1 MATESSTEENTPSF
15 SIASGGEV
23 LNPEIV
29 PQGGEV
35 SGQGTLVDF
44 NQLPSQPH
52 PALYDI
58 MWTDPGVS
66 SGVISDMS
74 AILALS
80 ETYSVFL
87 EESNKEDHDNDG
99 INDLNDLDD
108 DNDGIYDLLE
118 RFDGCYGTD
127 PLDHDND
134 GVPDVDDWDD
144 DNDGILEGPLDIEAL
159 EAQGLDPINVST
171 DRYLDSAIVH
181 PWTGNP
187 VGPLYLA
194 DQNPMDHDNDGVTD
208 EDSDGSGADRYD
220 EDDDNDGRI
229 DQFKWPCD
237 LDSDGIQDYFDTDD
251 DNDGI
256 LDVQD
261 RNPYNAS
268 INTIMGDTGELTD
281 TAREW
286 QLNEYIAYSGG
297 VDFLAWEQNRV
308 NGPLATASGFYPL
321 FEDATITAQGTPSF
335 TQIFDGDLDQDGIPN
350 FLDPDDDNDGLPDS
364 SDTDDDNDG
373 ILDMSDPDDD
383 NDFIADVCVVVDF
396 NNDGL
401 NDYNWSN
408 DSGSYQTPGGDTDG
422 VAGLDCEIDYDG
434 DLDDDRMR
442 PIDQNYNAIPDWLDT
457 DMGGTPDPDNLAN
470 IAVSGDQANFEYDLD
485 DDQIQNENDSF
496 PLDASADVASWNCP
510 TQANPIPANPDP
522 RCTTRRASFS
532 QFNDWDGDGIS
543 NWDDIDDDNDG
554 IIDVLDID
562 WDCDFDNDNDL
573 HLINGALYRDDGPND
588 IDSDIDGDGL
598 ENSIDW
604 DDDND
609 GLSDLYDPDDGNCGV
624 VDFDQTDAF
633 YRPYYPVDDGGNLDG
648 SSDGQG
654 YSDNASDYW
663 KMVFQHNPF
672 DSMMINYNGY
682 DATTQPVT
690 PGEVPEF
697 YWFLFARW
705 NSRNGGN
712 EWDIDTDGD
721 SLINGLDTDQD
732 GDGLPNW
739 WDQDEGNDGIMD
751 VNDPKMGG
759 TFNLTTCGYTA
770 GNFATGFS
778 CGYTYA
784 FAYQMPLNGVN
795 AQLGLPFS
803 TRPDIGLD
811 QGQTAGG
818 PSNNWSC
825 TPGAQGGCYHYDY
838 GNDGTIDAGITYSQI
853 ANSRDAFTVWMGL
866 TLGVQGWSWNSDTG
880 AVQDFPDEMGADVT
894 ANEVDEDIDGDSFN
908 NTIDIDDDADGVYD
922 WFDID
927 DDNDGIWDYFDM
939 DTNDDLDEDANIT
952 LPQGSSFFT
961 GTNCNDNDDDGND
974 ADADDDGFFQAV
986 WDRGEMTQGYQNPR
1000 YYDVDNDNDGVPDA
1014 EDYDDD
1020 NNGIDD
1026 WAQELLPGC
1035 FTGEEQL
1042 PWDHDNDN
1050 ISNWADDDWDADGL
1064 TNDVELAISL
1074 TQAFDHDN
1082 DGLRDDIDED
1092 DDEDGMKDKDEI
1104 LVWPIRY
1111 DRNSTNPWDHDDYGD
1126 GEALANPS
1134 DPSVGPDAIDNDDDN
1149 DSRIDPDFD
1158 HLEDGEINDPCYNGA
1173 ESSDWDFD
1181 NDCLLDADDKA
1192 PTFITLNVPDKLW
1205 IDAKTPQRFSG
1216 HVDWINPITSA
1227 YEPAPNIPVQINIE
1241 WANNGTKAIESI
1253 YVPTNNFGNFTYNQY
1268 IYPEMLTV
1276 GDEGTY
1282 KVYAEVTELF
1292 AFNGNRSQDY
1302 FLGVDANL
1310 TANIAPIGSFKS
1322 SEQPFKIDFWAH
1334 YTADTDRGDYTKLI
1348 SNVPITFT
1356 VRGGPFGNITSPTT
1370 FAGLDGNGYR
1380 TDNRGFASVTFVQDL
1395 GIAGTWRQIRLNASL
1410 DNGPGQIP
1418 GGYEEIIWDNLTK
1431 RHVVV
1436 TDPVTGDPV
1445 TGDFTSLYTNT
1456 TLPAGDYLVTG
1467 FVQPEITDW
1476 SYCYNFTEYNE
1487 VTMEWETPS
1496 SPFYRGGFGR
1506 NITNEA
1512 DCIST
1517 VDPNNNTVNLQWL
1530 KDREWPYSF
1539 MHGDQTEP
1547 ESVRVMHRMNIDGT
1561 MYVTGTNPVYYFD
1574 KTINNGDGSFGN
1586 WATLFHADALTNAGL
1601 NYNEVSAIKPY
1612 PTNWDGNPASL
1623 TGEAALLRP
1632 FIDTDGDN
1640 WSISLVNGG
1649 NTNLPPCGAVDPT
1662 DPNSAVRCEI
1672 VPELNT
1678 GEGFRVVGTVTNRT
1692 LAPWVDDPITLQI
1705 DIDGNG
1711 LFIGQQETQFTSKP
1725 TQACSSCDAVYDYN
1739 FTFLSQYPAK
1749 TYGTRVDFTN
1759 SAYYFTGN
1767 TSTLSPTGAYIN
1779 ISVIG
1784 TTDFQM
1790 TSTPRLYRNTSTVI
1804 QAKLVDNS
1812 LQPVRNAP
1820 VNYTWSF
1827 DGRTGVNYTDDN
1839 GFFEVPFTINST
1851 DSLGNFSLEFEYPG
1865 SNLLKGSSVNQYIW
1879 VISRT
1884 NISVTDILP
1893 RQVQEEFGNFRVSGD
1908 SWNFVAQIT
1917 DDGANDPSI
1926 TPVNLNGAQAPTGG
1940 LVDVIFEGTD
1950 FQGNTYRQLVA
1961 TIAPE
1966 GAGQLTLPEP
1976 IPGAGDSHLCYFD
1989 GNNDEFSDWD
1999 TNQDGVVSREESVGC
2014 LRADILPLTPFKLAQ
2029 DPAGFL
2035 PNGFGPVNVI
2045 LRYQE
2050 SLPNEG
2056 CLPFS
2061 DDLDI
2066 RTLGGAWDS
2075 CTFIPNNEKFRVFM
2089 PNIENGFN
2097 LIGTTFIDA
2106 QDEVIVYTGEFDPQT
2121 NQYEDKPMI
2130 LTGRLYDELGNN
2142 LTSRIVSA
2150 QYTMKND
2157 PNNQITKC
2165 NDVRTDEF
2173 GIFVIECDIEGVQAG
2188 QADVNIIYSALDSQ
2202 NRDQYR
2208 YKSKTLPLT
2217 YQIFSNSTLAITD
2230 VGPFKSTTDKW
2241 LAPNGTEYY
2250 RLFLKES
2257 FHIDAV
2263 LKQSN
2268 GDPVGDKCLNIYLDP
2283 EENVRPIARIRTSQA
2298 LDDRGTIS
2306 WFSGDPLQNPTLKG
2320 VETTGGKTE
2329 GFRVLRVAYE
2339 PTEDL
2344 SNYGGCARDADK
2356 SLNGSFMDVDIL
2368 VRSRVDI
2375 QVQQTWSYR
2384 GDNGLSEG
2392 DPVIGEIALLRDR
2405 LDLAVENE
2413 EVFFLRQYFSND
2425 GEWVTEGENRSTTN
2439 EQGIASFE
2447 WAFDGRTCEGQPCQG
2462 LWRIIAY
2469 YPGSTFFA
2477 PSQNNISHEIQWREP
2492 IAVSAD
2498 TGFFTPAN
2506 TMALVI
2512 LLMALVIGGAAY
2524 YQRSQARRQVQALR
2538 GILTDTMLQ
2547 LEASNEFIA
2556 AIFDCYKN
2564 LVRHFRKH
2572 GFMKKVYE
2580 TTREFEAAVRKAFDM
2595 VPSEQLDAFL
2605 TIFEEARYSDHT
2617 IDASHRDRA
2626 VATLG
2631 MIQQSLT
2638 IALGEGMLVKRYE
2651 DVNLYNNQTKA
2662 GEFVA
2667 ADGSVRQAGLA
2678 DGEDSNFKI

>member
-1 MATESSTEENTPSF
+1 MVFIMISSTTISLLAVQPASQEDTPSF
-15 SIASGGEV
+15 SIAADGEI
-23 LNPEIV
+23 LKPEIV

-44 NQLPSQPH
+44 NQLPPQPH

-58 MWTDPGVS
+58 MWTDPGVA
-66 SGVISDMS
+66 SGVISDTS
-74 AILALS
+74 ALLALS
-80 ETYSVFL
+80 ETYSVML

-134 GVPDVDDWDD
+134 GIPDVDDWDD
-144 DNDGILEGPLDIEAL
+144 DNDGILEGPLDIAAL
-159 EAQGLDPINVST
+159 EAQGLDPLNVSS
-171 DRYLDSAIVH
+171 DRYLDPNIIH
-181 PWTGNP
+181 PWTGDP
-187 VGPLYLA
+187 VGNLYLA

-237 LDSDGIQDYFDTDD
+237 LDSDGIQDYFDDDD
-251 DNDGI
+251 DNDGVPDI
-256 LDVQD
+256 QD

-268 INTIMGDTGELTD
+268 VFTIMGDTGELTD
-281 TAREW
+281 AAVEW
-286 QLNEYIAYSGG
+286 QLNDYIAYSGG

-321 FEDATITAQGTPSF
+321 FEEATITAQGTPSF
-335 TQIFDGDLDQDGIPN
+335 TKIFDGDLDGDGIPN
-350 FLDPDDDNDGLPDS
+350 FLDPDNDNDGIPDS

-383 NDFIADVCVVVDF
+383 NDFIPDVCVVVDY

-401 NDYNWSN
+401 NDYNRNN
-408 DSGSYQTPGGDTDG
+408 DTGSYQTPGGDTDG

-434 DLDDDRMR
+434 DLDDDRLR
-442 PIDQNYNAIPDWLDT
+442 PFDQNYNAVYDWLDT

-496 PLDASADVASWNCP
+496 PLDSSADVAAWNCP
-510 TQANPIPANPDP
+510 TAANPIPVNPDP
-522 RCTTRRASFS
+522 RCTSRRASFS

-554 IIDVLDID
+554 IIDLLDID

-624 VDFDQTDAF
+624 VDFDQTDLF
-633 YRPYYPVDDGGNLDG
+633 YRPYYPVDDGGDLDG
-648 SSDGQG
+648 SADGQG

-663 KMVFQHNPF
+663 NMVFQHNPF
-672 DSMMINYNGY
+672 DAMMINYNGY

-697 YWFLFARW
+697 YWFLFSRW
-705 NSRNGGN
+705 NARNGGN

-739 WDQDEGNDGIMD
+739 WDQDEGNDGVMD

-838 GNDGTIDAGITYSQI
+838 GGDGTIDAGITYSQI
-853 ANSRDAFTVWMGL
+853 ANSRDAFLVWMGL
-866 TLGVQGWSWNSDTG
+866 GLGVQGWNWNSDTG
-880 AVQDFPDEMGADVT
+880 AVQDFPDEMGADIKE
-894 ANEVDEDIDGDSFN
+894 NEIDEDIDGDGFN

-939 DTNDDLDEDANIT
+939 DTNDDLDEDADIN
-952 LPQGSSFFT
+952 LPEGSSFFT
-961 GTNCNDNDDDGND
+961 GTNCDDNDDDGND

-1035 FTGEEQL
+1035 FTGEEQS

-1064 TNDVELAISL
+1064 TNDVELLVSL

-1092 DDEDGMKDKDEI
+1092 DDEDGMEDKDEI
-1104 LVWPIRY
+1104 LVWPIRF
-1111 DRNSTNPWDHDDYGD
+1111 DRNSTNPWDHDDFGD
-1126 GEALANPS
+1126 GEALANPN
-1134 DPSVGPDAIDNDDDN
+1134 DPFTGPDAIDEDDDN
-1149 DSRIDPDFD
+1149 DTREDLDFD
-1158 HLEDGEINDPCYNGA
+1158 HLEEGEFCVDLSGTQYSA
-1173 ESSDWDFD
+1173 SDWDSD
-1181 NDCLLDADDKA
+1181 NDCEFDKDDKS
-1192 PTFITLNVPDKLW
+1192 PTFITLDAPDTLW
-1205 IDAKTPQRFSG
+1205 IDATTPQRFSG
-1216 HVDWINPITSA
+1216 TVTWVNPITA
-1227 YEPAPNIPVQINIE
+1227 QLEPAPNFPVQINIE

-1253 YVPTNNFGNFTYNQY
+1253 YIPTNNFGNFTYNQY

-1276 GDEGTY
+1276 GDNTTY

-1292 AFNGNRSQDY
+1292 AFNGAESQAY
-1302 FLGVDANL
+1302 FVGAEANL

-1334 YTADTDRGDYTKLI
+1334 YTADTERGDYTKLI

-1356 VRGGPFGNITSPTT
+1356 VRGGPFGNISAPTN
-1370 FAGLDGNGYR
+1370 FSGLDGNGYR
-1380 TDNRGFASVTFVQDL
+1380 TDNRGFASVTFVQDV
-1395 GIAGTWRQIRLNASL
+1395 GISGTWRQIRLNASL
-1410 DNGPGQIP
+1410 DNGPGQVP
-1418 GGYEEIIWDNLTK
+1418 GGYEEIIWDDLTK

-1445 TGDFTSLYTNT
+1445 TGNFTSLYTNT

-1467 FVQPEITDW
+1467 QVLPEL
-1476 SYCYNFTEYNE
+1476 
-1487 VTMEWETPS
+1487 
-1496 SPFYRGGFGR
+1496 
-1506 NITNEA
+1506 A
-1512 DCIST
+1512 D
-1517 VDPNNNTVNLQWL
+1517 
-1530 KDREWPYSF
+1530 EWPFPYLY
-1539 MHGDQTEP
+1539 GDDTEP
-1547 ESVRVMHRMNIDGT
+1547 ENVRVMHRMNIDGT
-1561 MYVTGTNPVYYFD
+1561 LFVPGTNPVYYFD
-1574 KTINNGDGSFGN
+1574 KTINNGDGTFGN

-1612 PTNWDGNPASL
+1612 PTNWDGNPTSL

-1632 FIDTDGDN
+1632 FISTIGNN
-1640 WSISLVNGG
+1640 WSIALVNGG

-1672 VPELNT
+1672 VPEMNT
-1678 GEGFRVVGTVTNRT
+1678 GEGFRVTGTVSNRT

-1725 TQACSSCDAVYDYN
+1725 TQACSTCDAVYDYN
-1739 FTFLSQYPAK
+1739 FTWLSQYPAK

-1779 ISVIG
+1779 ITVIG

-1827 DGRTGVNYTDDN
+1827 DGRSGVNYTDEN

-1865 SNLLKGSSVNQYIW
+1865 SKLLKGSSVSQYIW

-1884 NISVTDILP
+1884 NISVTDLLP

-1926 TPVNLNGAQAPTGG
+1926 TPVNLNGANAPNGG

-1950 FQGNTYRQLVA
+1950 FQGITYRQLVA
-1961 TIAPE
+1961 TIAPQ

-1976 IPGAGDSHLCYFD
+1976 IPGAGDSHLCYYD

-1999 TNQDGVVSREESVGC
+1999 TNQDGIVSRQESVGC
-2014 LRADILPLTPFKLAQ
+2014 LRADILPLTPSKLAQ

-2035 PNGFGPVNVI
+2035 PDGFGPVNVI
-2045 LRYQE
+2045 LRYEE

-2056 CLPFS
+2056 CQPFA

-2106 QDEVIVYTGEFDPQT
+2106 PDEEIVYTGEFDPQT

-2188 QADVNIIYSALDSQ
+2188 QADINIIYSALDSQ

-2217 YQIFSNSTLAITD
+2217 YQIFSNSTLSITD

-2283 EENVRPIARIRTSQA
+2283 EENVRPIARIRTSQG

-2375 QVQQTWSYR
+2375 QVQQTWRYV

-2392 DPVIGEIALLRDR
+2392 DPVIGEIALIRDR

-2425 GEWVTEGENRSTTN
+2425 GEWVTDGENRSVTN

-2477 PSQNNISHEIQWREP
+2477 PSQDNISHEIQWREP
-2492 IAVSAD
+2492 VSASAD
-2498 TGFFTPAN
+2498 AGFFTPAN

-2512 LLMALVIGGAAY
+2512 LLMALIIGGAAY
-2524 YQRSQARRQVQALR
+2524 YQRTQARRQVQALR
-2538 GILTDTMLQ
+2538 GILTDAMLQ

-2595 VPSEQLDAFL
+2595 VPTEQLDAFL

-2638 IALGEGMLVKRYE
+2638 IALGEGMMVKRFD

-2667 ADGSVRQAGLA
+2667 ADGSVRQAGIV

>member
-1 MATESSTEENTPSF
+1 MVFLMISSTTISLLANESSTEETTPSF
-15 SIASGGEV
+15 SIAAGGDV
-23 LNPEIV
+23 LIPNIV

-44 NQLPSQPH
+44 NQLPPQPH

-80 ETYSVFL
+80 ETYSVLL

-134 GVPDVDDWDD
+134 GIPDVDDWDD
-144 DNDGILEGPLDIEAL
+144 DNDGILEGPLDIDAL
-159 EAQGLDPINVST
+159 EAQGLDPINVSS
-171 DRYLDSAIVH
+171 DRYLDPNIVH
-181 PWTGNP
+181 PWTGQP
-187 VGPLYLA
+187 VGALYLA

-237 LDSDGIQDYFDTDD
+237 LDSDGIQDYFDEDD

-256 LDVQD
+256 LDIQD
-261 RNPYNAS
+261 RDPYNAS
-268 INTIMGDTGELTD
+268 ITTIMGDTGELTNP
-281 TAREW
+281 AREW

-335 TQIFDGDLDQDGIPN
+335 TKIFDGDLDQDGIPN
-350 FLDPDDDNDGLPDS
+350 FLDPDNDNDGIPDS
-364 SDTDDDNDG
+364 SDTDDDDDG

-383 NDFIADVCVVVDF
+383 NDGIPDVCVVVDN

-401 NDYNWSN
+401 NDYNWNN
-408 DSGSYQTPGGDTDG
+408 DTGSYQTPGGDTDG
-422 VAGLDCEIDYDG
+422 VAGIDCEIDYDG
-434 DLDDDRMR
+434 DLDDDRLR
-442 PIDQNYNAIPDWLDT
+442 PFDQNYNAVYDWLDV
-457 DMGGTPDPDNLAN
+457 DMGGTPNPDNLAN

-496 PLDASADVASWNCP
+496 PLDASADVAAWNCP

-522 RCTTRRASFS
+522 RCTTRRASYS

-554 IIDVLDID
+554 IIDILDID

-598 ENSIDW
+598 ENSVDW

-633 YRPYYPVDDGGNLDG
+633 YRPYYPVDDGGDLDG

-654 YSDNASDYW
+654 YADNSSDYW
-663 KMVFQHNPF
+663 RMVFQHNPF
-672 DSMMINYNGY
+672 DAMMINYNGY
-682 DATTQPVT
+682 DSTTQPVT
-690 PGEVPEF
+690 PGTVPEF

-732 GDGLPNW
+732 GDGLPDW

-751 VNDPKMGG
+751 INDPKMGG

-838 GNDGTIDAGITYSQI
+838 GGDGTIDAGITYSQI
-853 ANSRDAFTVWMGL
+853 ADSRDAFTVWMGL

-880 AVQDFPDEMGADVT
+880 AVQDFPDEMGADIKV
-894 ANEVDEDIDGDSFN
+894 NEVDEDIDGDGFN

-939 DTNDDLDEDANIT
+939 DTNDDLDEDANIN

-961 GTNCNDNDDDGND
+961 GTNCDDNDDDGND

-1000 YYDVDNDNDGVPDA
+1000 FYDVDNDNDGVPDA

-1064 TNDVELAISL
+1064 KNTDEINESGLVA
-1074 TQAFDHDN
+1074 AFDHDN
-1082 DGLRDDIDED
+1082 DGLRDDIDDD

-1104 LVWPIRY
+1104 LVWPIRF
-1111 DRNSTNPWDHDDYGD
+1111 DRNSTNPWDHDDFGD

-1134 DPSVGPDAIDNDDDN
+1134 NNSTGPDAIDVDDDG
-1149 DSRIDPDFD
+1149 DDLEDIDFD
-1158 HLEDGEINDPCYNGA
+1158 HLENDEVGFPCYNGA
-1173 ESSDWDFD
+1173 ESSDWDAD
-1181 NDCLLDADDKA
+1181 NDCVLDKDDKA
-1192 PTFITLNVPDKLW
+1192 PTFITLNAPDTLW
-1205 IDAKTPQRFSG
+1205 IDATTPQRFTG
-1216 HVDWINPITSA
+1216 HVDWVNPDTGA
-1227 YEPAPNIPVQINIE
+1227 FEPAPNIPVQINIE

-1253 YVPTNNFGNFTYNQY
+1253 YIPTNNFGNFSYNQY

-1276 GDEGTY
+1276 GDSNTY

-1292 AFNGNRSQDY
+1292 AFNGNQSQAY
-1302 FLGVDANL
+1302 FVGAEANL

-1334 YTADTDRGDYTKLI
+1334 YKADTDRGDYTKLL

-1356 VRGGPFGNITSPTT
+1356 VRGGPFGNISQPTN
-1370 FAGLDGNGYR
+1370 FSGLDGNGYR
-1380 TDNRGFASVTFVQDL
+1380 TDNRGFASVTFVQDA
-1395 GIAGTWRQIRLNASL
+1395 GISGTWRQIRLNASL

-1418 GGYEEIIWDNLTK
+1418 GGYEEIIWDDLTK
-1431 RHVVV
+1431 QHVVV

-1445 TGDFTSLYTNT
+1445 TGNFTSLYSNT

-1467 FVQPEITDW
+1467 QVLPEL
-1476 SYCYNFTEYNE
+1476 
-1487 VTMEWETPS
+1487 
-1496 SPFYRGGFGR
+1496 
-1506 NITNEA
+1506 A
-1512 DCIST
+1512 D
-1517 VDPNNNTVNLQWL
+1517 
-1530 KDREWPYSF
+1530 EWPFPYLY
-1539 MHGDQTEP
+1539 GDDTEP
-1547 ESVRVMHRMNIDGT
+1547 ENVRVMHRMNIDGT
-1561 MYVTGTNPVYYFD
+1561 LFVPGTNPVYYFD

-1640 WSISLVNGG
+1640 WSIALVNGG
-1649 NTNLPPCGAVDPT
+1649 NTNLPPCGAVDPS

-1672 VPELNT
+1672 VPEMNT
-1678 GEGFRVVGTVTNRT
+1678 GESYRVVGTVTNRT
-1692 LAPWVDDPITLQI
+1692 LAPWVEDPITLQI

-1739 FTFLSQYPAK
+1739 FTWLSQYPAK

-1767 TSTLSPTGAYIN
+1767 TSALSPTGAYIN
-1779 ISVIG
+1779 ITVIG

-1865 SNLLKGSSVNQYIW
+1865 SKLLKGSSVSQYIW

-1884 NISVTDILP
+1884 NISVTDLLP
-1893 RQVQEEFGNFRVSGD
+1893 RQIQDEFGNFRVSGD

-1917 DDGANDPSI
+1917 DDGANDPAI

-1976 IPGAGDSHLCYFD
+1976 VPGAGDSHLCYFD
-1989 GNNDEFSDWD
+1989 GNNDQFSDWD
-1999 TNQDGVVSREESVGC
+1999 TNQDGIVSREESVGC
-2014 LRADILPLTPFKLAQ
+2014 LRADILPLTPAKLAQ

-2045 LRYQE
+2045 LRYEE

-2056 CLPFS
+2056 CQPFAA
-2061 DDLDI
+2061 DLDI

-2106 QDEVIVYTGEFDPQT
+2106 PDEEIVYTGEFDPQT

-2130 LTGRLYDELGNN
+2130 LSGRLYDELGNN

-2165 NDVRTDEF
+2165 EDVRTDQS

-2188 QADVNIIYSALDSQ
+2188 QADINIIYSALDSQ

-2217 YQIFSNSTLAITD
+2217 YQIFSNSTLSITD

-2283 EENVRPIARIRTSQA
+2283 QENVRPIARIRTSQA
-2298 LDDRGTIS
+2298 LDDRGTIN

-2384 GDNGLSEG
+2384 GDNGLFEG
-2392 DPVIGEIALLRDR
+2392 DTVYGEIALLRDR

-2413 EVFFLRQYFSND
+2413 EVFFRREFFSNEGVWETD
-2425 GEWVTEGENRSTTN
+2425 GENRSVTN

-2447 WAFDGRTCEGQPCQG
+2447 WAFDGRTCGGQPCQG
-2462 LWRIIAY
+2462 LWRITAY

-2477 PSQNNISHEIQWREP
+2477 PSQDNISHEIQWREP

-2512 LLMALVIGGAAY
+2512 LLMALIIGGAAY
-2524 YQRSQARRQVQALR
+2524 YQRTQARRQVQALR

-2631 MIQQSLT
+2631 MIQHSLT
-2638 IALGEGMLVKRYE
+2638 VALGEGMLVKRFE
-2651 DVNLYNNQTKA
+2651 DVNLYDNQTKA

-2667 ADGSVRQAGLA
+2667 ADGSVRQAGIA
-2678 DGEDSNFKI
+2678 DGEGSNFKI

>member
-1 MATESSTEENTPSF
+1 MANCRGAEMQTKKYQTKSENRKKLTLSLLMVFLMISSTTISMLANESSTEEKTPSF
-15 SIASGGEV
+15 SIAAGGDV
-23 LNPEIV
+23 LIPNIV

-44 NQLPSQPH
+44 NQLPPQPH

-80 ETYSVFL
+80 ETYSVLL

-134 GVPDVDDWDD
+134 GIPDVDDWDD
-144 DNDGILEGPLDIEAL
+144 DNDGILEGPLDIDAL
-159 EAQGLDPINVST
+159 EAQGLDPINVSS
-171 DRYLDSAIVH
+171 DRYLDPNIVH
-181 PWTGNP
+181 PWTGQP
-187 VGPLYLA
+187 VGALYLA

-237 LDSDGIQDYFDTDD
+237 LDSDGIQDYFDEDD

-256 LDVQD
+256 LDIQD
-261 RNPYNAS
+261 RDPYNAS
-268 INTIMGDTGELTD
+268 ITTIMGDTGELTNP
-281 TAREW
+281 AREW

-335 TQIFDGDLDQDGIPN
+335 TKIFDGDLDQDGIPN
-350 FLDPDDDNDGLPDS
+350 FLDPDNDNDGIPDS
-364 SDTDDDNDG
+364 SDTDDDDDG

-383 NDFIADVCVVVDF
+383 NDGIPDVCVVVDN

-401 NDYNWSN
+401 NDYNWNN
-408 DSGSYQTPGGDTDG
+408 DTGSYQTPGGDTDG
-422 VAGLDCEIDYDG
+422 VAGIDCEIDYDG
-434 DLDDDRMR
+434 DLDDDRLR
-442 PIDQNYNAIPDWLDT
+442 PFDQNYNAVYDWLDV
-457 DMGGTPDPDNLAN
+457 DMGGTPNPDNLAN

-496 PLDASADVASWNCP
+496 PLDASADVAAWNCP

-522 RCTTRRASFS
+522 RCTTRRASYS

-554 IIDVLDID
+554 IIDILDID

-633 YRPYYPVDDGGNLDG
+633 YRPYYPVDDGGDLDG

-654 YSDNASDYW
+654 YADNSSDYW

-672 DSMMINYNGY
+672 DAMMINYNGY
-682 DATTQPVT
+682 DTTTQPVT
-690 PGEVPEF
+690 PGTVPEF

-732 GDGLPNW
+732 GDGLPDW

-751 VNDPKMGG
+751 INDPKMGG

-838 GNDGTIDAGITYSQI
+838 GADGTIDAGITYSQI
-853 ANSRDAFTVWMGL
+853 ADSRDAFTVWMGL

-880 AVQDFPDEMGADVT
+880 AVQDFPDEMGADIKV
-894 ANEVDEDIDGDSFN
+894 NEVDEDIDGDGFN

-939 DTNDDLDEDANIT
+939 DTNDDLDEDANIN

-961 GTNCNDNDDDGND
+961 GTNCDDNDDDGND
-974 ADADDDGFFQAV
+974 ADADEDGFFQAV

-1000 YYDVDNDNDGVPDA
+1000 FYDVDNDNDGVPDA

-1064 TNDVELAISL
+1064 TNTVELLVSL

-1082 DGLRDDIDED
+1082 DGLRDDIDDD

-1104 LVWPIRY
+1104 LVWPIRF
-1111 DRNSTNPWDHDDYGD
+1111 DRNSTNPWDHDDFGD
-1126 GEALANPS
+1126 GEALANPTNNTT
-1134 DPSVGPDAIDNDDDN
+1134 GPDAIDVDDDN
-1149 DSRIDPDFD
+1149 DNLEDFDFD
-1158 HLEDGEINDPCYNGA
+1158 HLENDETGFPCYNGA
-1173 ESSDWDFD
+1173 ESSDWDSD
-1181 NDCLLDADDKA
+1181 NDCVLDKDDKA
-1192 PTFITLNVPDKLW
+1192 PTFITLNAPDTLW
-1205 IDAKTPQRFSG
+1205 IDATTPQRFTG
-1216 HVDWINPITSA
+1216 HVDWVNPDTGA
-1227 YEPAPNIPVQINIE
+1227 FEPAPNVPVQINIE

-1253 YVPTNNFGNFTYNQY
+1253 YIPTNNFGNFTYNQY

-1276 GDEGTY
+1276 GDSNTY

-1292 AFNGNRSQDY
+1292 AFNGNQSQPY
-1302 FLGVDANL
+1302 FVGAEANL

-1334 YTADTDRGDYTKLI
+1334 YKADTDRGDYTKLL

-1356 VRGGPFGNITSPTT
+1356 VRGGPFGNISQPTNFT
-1370 FAGLDGNGYR
+1370 GLDGNGYR
-1380 TDNRGFASVTFVQDL
+1380 TDNRGFASVTFVQDV
-1395 GIAGTWRQIRLNASL
+1395 GISGTWRQIRLNASL

-1418 GGYEEIIWDNLTK
+1418 GGYEEIIWDDLTK
-1431 RHVVV
+1431 QHVVV
-1436 TDPVTGDPV
+1436 TDPVTGDPI
-1445 TGDFTSLYTNT
+1445 TGNFTSLYTNT

-1467 FVQPEITDW
+1467 QVLPELA
-1476 SYCYNFTEYNE
+1476 S
-1487 VTMEWETPS
+1487 
-1496 SPFYRGGFGR
+1496 
-1506 NITNEA
+1506 
-1512 DCIST
+1512 
-1517 VDPNNNTVNLQWL
+1517 
-1530 KDREWPYSF
+1530 EWPFPYLY
-1539 MHGDQTEP
+1539 GDDTEP
-1547 ESVRVMHRMNIDGT
+1547 ENVRVMHRMNIDGT
-1561 MYVTGTNPVYYFD
+1561 LYVPGTNPVYYFD

-1601 NYNEVSAIKPY
+1601 NYNEVSALKPY

-1632 FIDTDGDN
+1632 FIATDGDN
-1640 WSISLVNGG
+1640 WSIALVNGG
-1649 NTNLPPCGAVDPT
+1649 NSNLPPCGAVDPS
-1662 DPNSAVRCEI
+1662 DPNSDVRCEI
-1672 VPELNT
+1672 VPEMNT
-1678 GEGFRVVGTVTNRT
+1678 GESYRVVGTVTNRT
-1692 LAPWVDDPITLQI
+1692 LAPWVEDPITLQI
-1705 DIDGNG
+1705 DVDGNG

-1739 FTFLSQYPAK
+1739 FTWLSQYTAK

-1767 TSTLSPTGAYIN
+1767 TSALSPTGAYIN
-1779 ISVIG
+1779 ITVIG

-1865 SNLLKGSSVNQYIW
+1865 SKLLKGSSVSQYIW

-1884 NISVTDILP
+1884 NISVTDLLP

-1917 DDGANDPSI
+1917 DDGANDPGI

-1976 IPGAGDSHLCYFD
+1976 VPGAGDSHLCYFD
-1989 GNNDEFSDWD
+1989 GNNDQFSDWD
-1999 TNQDGVVSREESVGC
+1999 TNQDGIVSREESVGC
-2014 LRADILPLTPFKLAQ
+2014 LRADILPLTPAKLAQ

-2045 LRYQE
+2045 LRYEE

-2056 CLPFS
+2056 CQPFAA
-2061 DDLDI
+2061 DLDI

-2106 QDEVIVYTGEFDPQT
+2106 PDEEIVYTGEFDPQT

-2130 LTGRLYDELGNN
+2130 LSGRLYDELGNN

-2188 QADVNIIYSALDSQ
+2188 QADINIIYSALDSQ

-2217 YQIFSNSTLAITD
+2217 YQIFSNSTLSITD

-2257 FHIDAV
+2257 FHIDAI

-2283 EENVRPIARIRTSQA
+2283 DENVRPIARIRTSPA
-2298 LDDRGTIS
+2298 LDNRGTIN

-2392 DPVIGEIALLRDR
+2392 DTVYGEIALLRDR

-2413 EVFFLRQYFSND
+2413 EVFFRREFFSND
-2425 GEWVTEGENRSTTN
+2425 GVWETDGENRSVTN

-2447 WAFDGRTCEGQPCQG
+2447 WAFDGRTCGGQPCQG
-2462 LWRIIAY
+2462 LWRITAY

-2477 PSQNNISHEIQWREP
+2477 PSQDNISHEIQWREP

-2512 LLMALVIGGAAY
+2512 LLMALIIGGAAY
-2524 YQRSQARRQVQALR
+2524 YQRTQARRQVQALR
-2538 GILTDTMLQ
+2538 GILTDAMLQ

-2631 MIQQSLT
+2631 MIQHSLT
-2638 IALGEGMLVKRYE
+2638 VALGEGMLVKRFD
-2651 DVNLYNNQTKA
+2651 DVNLYDNQTKA

-2667 ADGSVRQAGLA
+2667 ADGSVRQAGIV
-2678 DGEDSNFKI
+2678 DGEGSNFKI

>member
-1 MATESSTEENTPSF
+1 MAKCRGAEMQTKTYQTKSENRRKLTLSLLMVFLMISSTTISLLANESSTEEKTPSF
-15 SIASGGEV
+15 SIASGGDV
-23 LNPEIV
+23 LIPEIV

-44 NQLPSQPH
+44 NQLPPQPH
-52 PALYDI
+52 PALFDI

-80 ETYSVFL
+80 ETYSVLL

-134 GVPDVDDWDD
+134 GIPDVDDWDD
-144 DNDGILEGPLDIEAL
+144 DNDGILEGPLDIDAL

-171 DRYLDSAIVH
+171 DRYLDPGIVH
-181 PWTGNP
+181 PWTGQP
-187 VGPLYLA
+187 VGALYLA

-237 LDSDGIQDYFDTDD
+237 LDSDGIQDYFDDDD
-251 DNDGI
+251 DNDGVPDI
-256 LDVQD
+256 QD
-261 RNPYNAS
+261 RDPYNAS
-268 INTIMGDTGELTD
+268 IFTIMGDTGELTNP
-281 TAREW
+281 AREW

-297 VDFLAWEQNRV
+297 VDYLAWEQNRV

-321 FEDATITAQGTPSF
+321 FEDATITSQGTPSF
-335 TQIFDGDLDQDGIPN
+335 TQIFDGDLDLDGIPN
-350 FLDPDDDNDGLPDS
+350 FLDPDNDNDGIPDS

-383 NDFIADVCVVVDF
+383 NDGIPDVCVVVDN

-401 NDYNWSN
+401 NDYNWNN
-408 DSGSYQTPGGDTDG
+408 DTGSYQTPGGDTDG
-422 VAGLDCEIDYDG
+422 VAGIDCEIDYDA
-434 DLDDDRMR
+434 DLDDDRLR
-442 PIDQNYNAIPDWLDT
+442 PFDQNYNAVYDWLDV
-457 DMGGTPDPDNLAN
+457 DMGGTPNPDNLAN

-496 PLDASADVASWNCP
+496 PLDASADVAAWNCP
-510 TQANPIPANPDP
+510 TQANPIPTNPDP
-522 RCTTRRASFS
+522 RCTTRRASYS

-633 YRPYYPVDDGGNLDG
+633 YRPYYPVDDGGDLDG

-654 YSDNASDYW
+654 YADNSSDYW

-672 DSMMINYNGY
+672 DAMMINYNGY
-682 DATTQPVT
+682 DTTTQPVT
-690 PGEVPEF
+690 PGTVPEF

-732 GDGLPNW
+732 GDGLPDW

-751 VNDPKMGG
+751 INDPKMGG

-811 QGQTAGG
+811 QGQTPGG

-838 GNDGTIDAGITYSQI
+838 GGDGTVDAGITYSQI
-853 ANSRDAFTVWMGL
+853 ADSRDAFTVWMGL

-880 AVQDFPDEMGADVT
+880 AVQDFPDEMGADIKV
-894 ANEVDEDIDGDSFN
+894 NEVDEDIDGDGFN

-939 DTNDDLDEDANIT
+939 DTNDDLDEDANIN

-961 GTNCNDNDDDGND
+961 GTNCDDNDDDGND
-974 ADADDDGFFQAV
+974 ADADEDGFFQAV

-1000 YYDVDNDNDGVPDA
+1000 FYDVDNDNDGVPDA

-1064 TNDVELAISL
+1064 KNTDEMNESGLVA
-1074 TQAFDHDN
+1074 AFDHDN
-1082 DGLRDDIDED
+1082 DGLRDDIDDD

-1104 LVWPIRY
+1104 LVWPIRF
-1111 DRNSTNPWDHDDYGD
+1111 DRNSTNPWDHDDFGD

-1134 DPSVGPDAIDNDDDN
+1134 NNTTGPDAIDVDDDG
-1149 DSRIDPDFD
+1149 DSLEDFDFD
-1158 HLEDGEINDPCYNGA
+1158 HLENDETGFPCYNGA
-1173 ESSDWDFD
+1173 ESSDWDSD
-1181 NDCLLDADDKA
+1181 NDCTLDKDDKA
-1192 PTFITLNVPDKLW
+1192 PTFITLNAPDTLW
-1205 IDAKTPQRFSG
+1205 IDATTPQRFTG
-1216 HVDWINPITSA
+1216 HVDWVNPDTGA
-1227 YEPAPNIPVQINIE
+1227 FEPAPNIPVQINIE

-1253 YVPTNNFGNFTYNQY
+1253 YIPTNNFGNFSYNQY

-1276 GDEGTY
+1276 GDSSTY

-1292 AFNGNRSQDY
+1292 AFNGNQSQAY
-1302 FLGVDANL
+1302 FVGAEANL

-1334 YTADTDRGDYTKLI
+1334 YKADTDRGDYTKLL

-1356 VRGGPFGNITSPTT
+1356 VRGGPFGNISQPTN
-1370 FAGLDGNGYR
+1370 FSGLDGNGYR
-1380 TDNRGFASVTFVQDL
+1380 TDNRGFASVTFVQDA
-1395 GIAGTWRQIRLNASL
+1395 GISGTWRQIRLNASL

-1418 GGYEEIIWDNLTK
+1418 GGYEEIIWDDLTK
-1431 RHVVV
+1431 KHVVV
-1436 TDPVTGDPV
+1436 TDPVTGDPI
-1445 TGDFTSLYTNT
+1445 TGNFTSLYTNT

-1467 FVQPEITDW
+1467 QVLPELA
-1476 SYCYNFTEYNE
+1476 S
-1487 VTMEWETPS
+1487 
-1496 SPFYRGGFGR
+1496 
-1506 NITNEA
+1506 
-1512 DCIST
+1512 
-1517 VDPNNNTVNLQWL
+1517 
-1530 KDREWPYSF
+1530 EWPFPYLY
-1539 MHGDQTEP
+1539 GDDTEP
-1547 ESVRVMHRMNIDGT
+1547 ENVRVMHRMNIDGT
-1561 MYVTGTNPVYYFD
+1561 LFVPGTNPVYYFD

-1640 WSISLVNGG
+1640 WSIALVNGG
-1649 NTNLPPCGAVDPT
+1649 NTNLPPCGAVDPS
-1662 DPNSAVRCEI
+1662 DPNSDVRCEI
-1672 VPELNT
+1672 VPEMNT
-1678 GEGFRVVGTVTNRT
+1678 GESYRVVGTVTNRT
-1692 LAPWVDDPITLQI
+1692 LAPWVQDPITLQI

-1739 FTFLSQYPAK
+1739 FTWLSQYTAK

-1767 TSTLSPTGAYIN
+1767 TSALSPTGGYIN
-1779 ISVIG
+1779 ITVIG

-1865 SNLLKGSSVNQYIW
+1865 SKLLKGSAVSQYIW

-1884 NISVTDILP
+1884 NISVTDLLP

-1917 DDGANDPSI
+1917 DDGANDPGI

-1989 GNNDEFSDWD
+1989 GNNDQFSDWD

-2014 LRADILPLTPFKLAQ
+2014 LRADILPLTPAKLAQ

-2045 LRYQE
+2045 LRYE
-2050 SLPNEG
+2050 ETLPNEG
-2056 CLPFS
+2056 CQPFA

-2075 CTFIPNNEKFRVFM
+2075 CTFIPNSEKFRVFM

-2106 QDEVIVYTGEFDPQT
+2106 PDEEIVYTGEFDPQT

-2130 LTGRLYDELGNN
+2130 LSGRLYDELGNN

-2188 QADVNIIYSALDSQ
+2188 QADINIIYSALDSQ

-2217 YQIFSNSTLAITD
+2217 YQIFSNSTLSITD

-2298 LDDRGTIS
+2298 LDDRGTIN

-2392 DPVIGEIALLRDR
+2392 DAVIGEIALLRDR

-2413 EVFFLRQYFSND
+2413 EVFFRREFFSNEGVWETD
-2425 GEWVTEGENRSTTN
+2425 GENRSVTN

-2447 WAFDGRTCEGQPCQG
+2447 WAFDGRTCGGQPCQG
-2462 LWRIIAY
+2462 LWRITAY

-2477 PSQNNISHEIQWREP
+2477 PSQDNISHEIQWREP

-2512 LLMALVIGGAAY
+2512 LLMALIIGGAAY
-2524 YQRSQARRQVQALR
+2524 YQRTQARRQVQALR
-2538 GILTDTMLQ
+2538 GILTDAMLQ

-2631 MIQQSLT
+2631 MIQHSLT
-2638 IALGEGMLVKRYE
+2638 
-2651 DVNLYNNQTKA
+2651 
-2662 GEFVA
+2662 VA
-2667 ADGSVRQAGLA
+2667 SAKVC
-2678 DGEDSNFKI
+2678 

>member
-1 MATESSTEENTPSF
+1 MVFLMISSTTISLLANESSTEEKSPSF
-15 SIASGGEV
+15 SIASGGDV
-23 LNPEIV
+23 LIPEIV

-44 NQLPSQPH
+44 NQLPPQPH
-52 PALYDI
+52 PALFDI
-58 MWTDPGVS
+58 MWSDPGVS

-80 ETYSVFL
+80 ETYSVLL

-134 GVPDVDDWDD
+134 GIPDVDDWDD
-144 DNDGILEGPLDIEAL
+144 DNDGILEGPLDIDAL

-171 DRYLDSAIVH
+171 DRYLDPGIVH
-181 PWTGNP
+181 PWTGQP
-187 VGPLYLA
+187 VGALYLA

-237 LDSDGIQDYFDTDD
+237 LDSDGIQDYFDDDD
-251 DNDGI
+251 DNDGV
-256 LDVQD
+256 LDIQD
-261 RNPYNAS
+261 RDPYNAS
-268 INTIMGDTGELTD
+268 IFTIMGDTGELTNP
-281 TAREW
+281 AREW

-297 VDFLAWEQNRV
+297 VDYLAWEQNRV

-321 FEDATITAQGTPSF
+321 FEDATITSQGTPSF
-335 TQIFDGDLDQDGIPN
+335 TQIFDGDLDLDGIPN
-350 FLDPDDDNDGLPDS
+350 FLDPDNDNDGIPDS

-383 NDFIADVCVVVDF
+383 NDGIPDVCVVVDN

-401 NDYNWSN
+401 NDYNWNN
-408 DSGSYQTPGGDTDG
+408 DTGSYQTPGGDTDG
-422 VAGLDCEIDYDG
+422 VAGIDCEIDYDA
-434 DLDDDRMR
+434 DLDDDRLR
-442 PIDQNYNAIPDWLDT
+442 PFDQNYNAVYDWLDV
-457 DMGGTPDPDNLAN
+457 DMGGTPNPDNLAN

-496 PLDASADVASWNCP
+496 PLDASADVAAWNCP
-510 TQANPIPANPDP
+510 TQANPIPTNPDP
-522 RCTTRRASFS
+522 RCTTRRASYS

-633 YRPYYPVDDGGNLDG
+633 YQPYYPVDDGGDLDG

-654 YSDNASDYW
+654 YADNSSDYW

-672 DSMMINYNGY
+672 DAMMINYNGY
-682 DATTQPVT
+682 DTTTQPVT
-690 PGEVPEF
+690 AGTVPEF
-697 YWFLFARW
+697 YWFLYARW

-732 GDGLPNW
+732 GDGLPDW
-739 WDQDEGNDGIMD
+739 WDQDEGNDGVMD
-751 VNDPKMGG
+751 INDPKMGG

-838 GNDGTIDAGITYSQI
+838 GGDGTVDSGITYSQI
-853 ANSRDAFTVWMGL
+853 TNSRDAFTVWMGL

-880 AVQDFPDEMGADVT
+880 AVQDFPDEMGADIT
-894 ANEVDEDIDGDSFN
+894 ANEVDEDIDGDGFN

-939 DTNDDLDEDANIT
+939 DTNDDLDEDANIN

-974 ADADDDGFFQAV
+974 ADADEDGFFQAV

-1000 YYDVDNDNDGVPDA
+1000 FYDVDNDNDGVPDA

-1064 TNDVELAISL
+1064 TNTVELLVSL

-1092 DDEDGMKDKDEI
+1092 DDEDGMEDKDEI
-1104 LVWPIRY
+1104 LVWPIRF
-1111 DRNSTNPWDHDDYGD
+1111 DRNSTNPWDHDDFGD
-1126 GEALANPS
+1126 GEALANPLNNS
-1134 DPSVGPDAIDNDDDN
+1134 TGPDAIDVDDDG
-1149 DSRIDPDFD
+1149 DGLEDIDFD
-1158 HLEDGEINDPCYNGA
+1158 HLENDEIGFPCYNGA
-1173 ESSDWDFD
+1173 ESSDWDAD
-1181 NDCLLDADDKA
+1181 NNCILDKNDKS
-1192 PTFITLNVPDKLW
+1192 PTFITLNAPDTLW
-1205 IDAKTPQRFSG
+1205 IDATTPQRFTG
-1216 HVDWINPITSA
+1216 HVDWINPETDQF
-1227 YEPAPNIPVQINIE
+1227 EPAPNVPVQINIE

-1253 YVPTNNFGNFTYNQY
+1253 YIPTNNFGNFSYNQY

-1276 GDEGTY
+1276 GDSSTY

-1292 AFNGNRSQDY
+1292 AFNGNQSQAY
-1302 FLGVDANL
+1302 FVGAEANL

-1334 YTADTDRGDYTKLI
+1334 YKADTDRGDYTKLL
-1348 SNVPITFT
+1348 SNIPITFT
-1356 VRGGPFGNITSPTT
+1356 VRGGPFGNISQPTN
-1370 FAGLDGNGYR
+1370 FSGLDGNGYR
-1380 TDNRGFASVTFVQDL
+1380 TDNRGFASVTFVQDA
-1395 GIAGTWRQIRLNASL
+1395 GISGTWRQIRLNASL

-1418 GGYEEIIWDNLTK
+1418 GGYEEIIWDDLTK
-1431 RHVVV
+1431 QHVVV
-1436 TDPVTGDPV
+1436 TDPITGDPI
-1445 TGDFTSLYTNT
+1445 TGNFTSLYTNT

-1467 FVQPEITDW
+1467 QVLPELA
-1476 SYCYNFTEYNE
+1476 S
-1487 VTMEWETPS
+1487 
-1496 SPFYRGGFGR
+1496 
-1506 NITNEA
+1506 
-1512 DCIST
+1512 
-1517 VDPNNNTVNLQWL
+1517 
-1530 KDREWPYSF
+1530 EWPFPYLY
-1539 MHGDQTEP
+1539 GDDTEP
-1547 ESVRVMHRMNIDGT
+1547 ENVRVMHRMNIDGT
-1561 MYVTGTNPVYYFD
+1561 LFVPGTNPVYYFD

-1612 PTNWDGNPASL
+1612 PTNWDGEPESL

-1640 WSISLVNGG
+1640 WSIALVNGG
-1649 NTNLPPCGAVDPT
+1649 NTNLPPCGAVDPS
-1662 DPNSAVRCEI
+1662 DPNSDVRCEI
-1672 VPELNT
+1672 VPEMNT
-1678 GEGFRVVGTVTNRT
+1678 GEGYRVVGTVTNRT
-1692 LAPWVDDPITLQI
+1692 LAPWVEDPITMQI

-1739 FTFLSQYPAK
+1739 FTWLSQYPAK

-1767 TSTLSPTGAYIN
+1767 TSALSPTGAYIN
-1779 ISVIG
+1779 ITVIG

-1865 SNLLKGSSVNQYIW
+1865 SKLLKGSAVSQYIW

-1884 NISVTDILP
+1884 NISVTDLLP

-1917 DDGANDPSI
+1917 DDGANDPGI

-1976 IPGAGDSHLCYFD
+1976 IPGAADSHLCYFD
-1989 GNNDEFSDWD
+1989 GNNDQFSDWD

-2014 LRADILPLTPFKLAQ
+2014 LRADILPLTPAKLAQ

-2045 LRYQE
+2045 LRYE
-2050 SLPNEG
+2050 ETLPNEG
-2056 CLPFS
+2056 CQPFAE
-2061 DDLDI
+2061 DLDI

-2075 CTFIPNNEKFRVFM
+2075 CTFIPNSEKFRVFM

-2106 QDEVIVYTGEFDPQT
+2106 PDEEIVYTGEFDPQT

-2130 LTGRLYDELGNN
+2130 LSGRLYDELGNN

-2188 QADVNIIYSALDSQ
+2188 QADINIIYSALDSQ

-2217 YQIFSNSTLAITD
+2217 YQIFSNSTLSITD

-2241 LAPNGTEYY
+2241 IAPNGTEYY

-2298 LDDRGTIS
+2298 LDDRGTIN

-2392 DPVIGEIALLRDR
+2392 DAVIGEIALLRDR

-2413 EVFFLRQYFSND
+2413 EVFFRREFFSND
-2425 GEWVTEGENRSTTN
+2425 GVWETDGENRSVTN

-2447 WAFDGRTCEGQPCQG
+2447 WAFDGRTCGGQPCQG
-2462 LWRIIAY
+2462 LWRITAY

-2477 PSQNNISHEIQWREP
+2477 PSQDNISHEIQWREP

-2512 LLMALVIGGAAY
+2512 LLMALIIGGAAY
-2524 YQRSQARRQVQALR
+2524 YQRTQARRQVQALR
-2538 GILTDTMLQ
+2538 GILTDAMLQ

-2617 IDASHRDRA
+2617 IDANHRDRA

-2631 MIQQSLT
+2631 MIQHSLT
-2638 IALGEGMLVKRYE
+2638 VALGEGMLVKRFE
-2651 DVNLYNNQTKA
+2651 DVNLYDNQTKA

-2667 ADGSVRQAGLA
+2667 ADGSVRQAGIA
-2678 DGEDSNFKI
+2678 DGEGSNFKI

>member
-1 MATESSTEENTPSF
+1 MISSTTLSLLATEPAEDDSTTSYSIF
-15 SIASGGEV
+15 SDGE
-23 LNPEIV
+23 LLRPETV
-29 PQGGEV
+29 TQGGDV
-35 SGQGTLVDF
+35 SGQGTLVDY
-44 NQLPSQPH
+44 NQAPPQPH
-52 PALYDI
+52 PALFDI

-66 SGVISDMS
+66 SGVINDMS

-80 ETYSVFL
+80 ESYSLFL

-134 GVPDVDDWDD
+134 GIPDVDDWDD
-144 DNDGILEGPLDIEAL
+144 DNDGILEGPLDIDAL
-159 EAQGLDPINVST
+159 EAQGYDPINVST
-171 DRYLDSAIVH
+171 DRYLDPSVVH
-181 PWTGNP
+181 PWTNQP
-187 VGPLYLA
+187 VGNAYLA

-208 EDSDGSGADRYD
+208 EDSDGSGSDRYD

-237 LDSDGIQDYFDTDD
+237 LDNDGIQDYFDEDD
-251 DNDGI
+251 DGDGLPDIEDAFPYDSTQTLTHAQAGNLFDAPVEWLANDY
-256 LDVQD
+256 L
-261 RNPYNAS
+261 
-268 INTIMGDTGELTD
+268 
-281 TAREW
+281 
-286 QLNEYIAYSGG
+286 AYSGG
-297 VDFLAWEQNRV
+297 VDYLVWEQNRV

-321 FEDATITAQGTPSF
+321 FEDYTITTQGTPSF
-335 TQIFDGDLDQDGIPN
+335 TQIFDGDLDDDGIPN
-350 FLDPDDDNDGLPDS
+350 FLDPDNDNDGIPDS
-364 SDTDDDNDG
+364 SDTDDDNDL

-383 NDFIADVCVVVDF
+383 NDGIPDVCIVVDF

-401 NDYNWSN
+401 NDYNRNN
-408 DSGSYQTPGGDTDG
+408 DTGSYQTPGGDTDG

-434 DLDDDRMR
+434 DLDDDRLR
-442 PIDQNYNAIPDWLDT
+442 PFDQNYNAVYDWLDL
-457 DMGGTPDPDNLAN
+457 DMGGTPNPDNLAN

-485 DDQIQNENDSF
+485 DDQIQNENDSY
-496 PLDASADVASWNCP
+496 PLDSSADVAAWNCP

-532 QFNDWDGDGIS
+532 LFNDWDGDGIS
-543 NWDDIDDDNDG
+543 NWDDIDDDGDG
-554 IIDVLDID
+554 IIDILDID

-573 HLINGALYRDDGPND
+573 QLINGGLYRDDGPNT

-624 VDFDQTDAF
+624 VDFDQTDSF
-633 YRPYYPVDDGGNLDG
+633 YRPYYPVDDGGDLDG
-648 SSDGQG
+648 SEDGQG
-654 YSDNASDYW
+654 YSVNASDYW
-663 KMVFQHNPF
+663 KLVFQHHPF
-672 DSMMINYNGY
+672 ESMMLNYNGY

-690 PGEVPEF
+690 AGEVPEF
-697 YWFLFARW
+697 YWFLMARW

-732 GDGLPNW
+732 GDGMPNW

-751 VNDPKMGG
+751 INDPKMGG
-759 TFNLTTCGYTA
+759 TFNLSTCGYTA

-795 AQLGLPFS
+795 AQLGLPFA
-803 TRPDIGLD
+803 TRPDVGLD

-838 GNDGTIDAGITYSQI
+838 GGDGTVDAGITYSQI
-853 ANSRDAFTVWMGL
+853 ADSRDAFIVWLGL

-880 AVQDFPDEMGADVT
+880 PVQDFPDEMGADIV
-894 ANEVDEDIDGDSFN
+894 ANELDEDIDGDSFN

-922 WFDID
+922 WFDVD

-939 DTNDDLDEDANIT
+939 DINDDLDEDANIT

-1000 YYDVDNDNDGVPDA
+1000 FYDVDNDNDGVPDA

-1026 WAQELLPGC
+1026 WTQELIPGC
-1035 FTGEEQL
+1035 FSGEEQS

-1050 ISNWADDDWDADGL
+1050 ISNWADNDWDGDGIDNL
-1064 TNDVELAISL
+1064 VELAGPLGIVGP
-1074 TQAFDHDN
+1074 FDHDN
-1082 DGLRDDIDED
+1082 DGLRDDLDLDDDQDGMEDED
-1092 DDEDGMKDKDEI
+1092 EN
-1104 LVWPIRY
+1104 LVWPIRF
-1111 DRNSTNPWDHDDYGD
+1111 DRNSTNPWDHDDFGD
-1126 GEALANPS
+1126 GEALANPLDS
-1134 DPSVGPDAIDNDDDN
+1134 STGPDAIDNDDDN
-1149 DSRIDPDFD
+1149 DTRIDPDFD
-1158 HLEDGEINDPCYNGA
+1158 HLEDGEVNDPCYNGA

-1181 NDCLLDADDKA
+1181 NDCLLDEDDKA
-1192 PTFITLNVPDKLW
+1192 PTFITLNAPDKLW
-1205 IDAKTPQRFSG
+1205 IDAKTPQRFTG
-1216 HVDWINPITSA
+1216 HVDWINPVTNQF
-1227 YEPAPNIPVQINIE
+1227 EPAPNVPIQINIE

-1253 YVPTNNFGNFTYNQY
+1253 YIPTNNFGNFTYNQY

-1276 GDEGTY
+1276 GDSSTY
-1282 KVYAEVTELF
+1282 RVYAEVTELF
-1292 AFNGNRSQDY
+1292 AFNGNESQSY
-1302 FLGVDANL
+1302 LMGAEANL
-1310 TANIAPIGSFKS
+1310 TANIAPIGAFKS
-1322 SEQPFKIDFWAH
+1322 SEQPFKVDFWAH
-1334 YTADTDRGDYTKLI
+1334 YKADTDRGDFTQLI
-1348 SNVPITFT
+1348 SNIPITFT
-1356 VRGGPFGNITSPTT
+1356 VRGGPFGNLSSPTN
-1370 FAGLDGNGYR
+1370 FSGLDGNGYR
-1380 TDNRGFASVTFVQDL
+1380 TDNRGFASVTFIQDA
-1395 GIAGTWRQIRLNASL
+1395 GISGTWRQIRLNASL
-1410 DNGPGQIP
+1410 DNGVGQLP
-1418 GGYEEIIWDNLTK
+1418 GGYEEIIWDDLTK
-1431 RHVVV
+1431 RHIVV
-1436 TDPVTGDPV
+1436 TDANGDPV

-1456 TLPAGDYLVTG
+1456 TLPAGDYQVTG
-1467 FVQPEITDW
+1467 QVLPELA
-1476 SYCYNFTEYNE
+1476 S
-1487 VTMEWETPS
+1487 
-1496 SPFYRGGFGR
+1496 
-1506 NITNEA
+1506 
-1512 DCIST
+1512 
-1517 VDPNNNTVNLQWL
+1517 
-1530 KDREWPYSF
+1530 EWPFPYLY
-1539 MHGDQTEP
+1539 GDSTEP
-1547 ESVRVMHRMNIDGT
+1547 ENVRVMHRMNIEGT
-1561 MYVTGTNPVYYFD
+1561 MYLPGTNPVYYFD
-1574 KTINNGDGSFGN
+1574 GTINNGDGTFGN

-1601 NYNEVSAIKPY
+1601 NFNEVSAIKPY

-1623 TGEAALLRP
+1623 SGEAALLRP
-1632 FIDTDGDN
+1632 FIAVDGDD
-1640 WSISLVNGG
+1640 WAISLVNAG
-1649 NTNLPPCGAVDPT
+1649 NSNLPPCGAVDIT
-1662 DPNSAVRCEI
+1662 DPNSKVRCEI
-1672 VPELNT
+1672 VPEMNT
-1678 GEGFRVVGTVTNRT
+1678 GESFRVVGTVTNRT
-1692 LAPWVDDPITLQI
+1692 LDPWVDDEVALQI
-1705 DIDGNG
+1705 DVDGNG
-1711 LFIGQQETQFTSKP
+1711 VFVGRLETAFNSKP

-1739 FTFLSQYPAK
+1739 FTWLSQYSAK
-1749 TYGTRVDFTN
+1749 TYATKVDFSN
-1759 SAYYFTGN
+1759 SAFYFTGN
-1767 TSTLSPTGAYIN
+1767 TSALSPTGGYIN
-1779 ISVIG
+1779 VTVIG
-1784 TTDFQM
+1784 TTDFEM
-1790 TSTPRLYRNTSTVI
+1790 TSTPRLYRNSSTVI
-1804 QAKLVDNS
+1804 QAKLEDNS
-1812 LQPVRNAP
+1812 GQPVRNAP

-1827 DGRTGVNYTDDN
+1827 DGRTGVNYTDEN
-1839 GFFEVPFTINST
+1839 GYFDVPFTINST
-1851 DSLGNFSLEFEYPG
+1851 DALGNFTLDFEYPG
-1865 SNLLKGSSVNQYIW
+1865 SKLLKGSTVSQYIW

-1884 NISVTDILP
+1884 NITVTDLLP
-1893 RQVQEEFGNFRVSGD
+1893 RQVQEEFGNFRKSGD

-1917 DDGANDPSI
+1917 DDGANDPGI
-1926 TPVNLNGAQAPTGG
+1926 TPVNLNGADSPTGG

-1950 FQGNTYRQLVA
+1950 FEGVTYRQLVA
-1961 TIAPE
+1961 TIAPQ
-1966 GAGQLTLPEP
+1966 GAGQLTLPQP
-1976 IPGAGDSHLCYFD
+1976 IPGSGDSHLCYFD

-1999 TNQDGVVSREESVGC
+1999 IDQDGVVSREESVGC
-2014 LRADILPLTPFKLAQ
+2014 LRADISPLTPAKLSN
-2029 DPAGFL
+2029 DPTGFL
-2035 PNGFGPVNVI
+2035 PDGFGPVNVI
-2045 LRYQE
+2045 LRYEE

-2056 CLPFS
+2056 CQPFA
-2061 DDLDI
+2061 DELDF
-2066 RTLGGAWDS
+2066 RTLGGAWDP
-2075 CTFIPNNEKFRVFM
+2075 CTFVPNNEKYRIFM

-2097 LIGTTFIDA
+2097 LIGTTYIDA
-2106 QDEVIVYTGEFDPQT
+2106 PDEEIVYTGEFDIQT
-2121 NQYEDKPMI
+2121 QQYEDKPMI

-2142 LTSRIVSA
+2142 LSNRVVSA

-2157 PNNQITKC
+2157 PDNQITKC
-2165 NDVRTDEF
+2165 SDVRTDEN

-2188 QADVNIIYSALDSQ
+2188 QADINIIYSALNTA

-2217 YQIFSNSTLAITD
+2217 YQIFSNSTLSITD

-2257 FHIDAV
+2257 FHIDAI

-2268 GDPVGDKCLNIYLDP
+2268 GDPVGDKCLNLYLDP
-2283 EENVRPIARIRTSQA
+2283 EENIRPIARIRTSQA
-2298 LDDRGTIS
+2298 LDDRGTIT

-2384 GDNGLSEG
+2384 GDNGLFEG

-2413 EVFFLRQYFSND
+2413 EVFFLRQYYSNE
-2425 GEWVTEGENRSTTN
+2425 GEWVTDGENRSTTN
-2439 EQGIASFE
+2439 EQGVASFE
-2447 WAFDGRTCEGQPCQG
+2447 WAFDGRTCGGQPCQG

-2477 PSQNNISHEIQWREP
+2477 PSQDNISHEIQWREP
-2492 IAVSAD
+2492 ISVSAD
-2498 TGFFTPAN
+2498 TGFFTPGN
-2506 TMALVI
+2506 TMALAI
-2512 LLMALVIGGAAY
+2512 LLMALFIGGILY

-2564 LVRHFRKH
+2564 LVRHFRKY

-2631 MIQQSLT
+2631 MILQSLT
-2638 IALGEGMLVKRYE
+2638 VALGEGMVVKRFE
-2651 DVNLYNNQTKA
+2651 DVNLYDNQTKA

-2667 ADGSVRQAGLA
+2667 ADGSVRQAGIV
-2678 DGEDSNFKI
+2678 DGQDSNFKI

>member
-1 MATESSTEENTPSF
+1 MVFLMISSTTISLLATESSTEEKTPSF
-15 SIASGGEV
+15 SIAAGGDV
-23 LNPEIV
+23 LIPNIV

-44 NQLPSQPH
+44 NQLPPQPH

-80 ETYSVFL
+80 ETYSVLL

-127 PLDHDND
+127 PFDHDND
-134 GVPDVDDWDD
+134 GIPDVDDWDD
-144 DNDGILEGPLDIEAL
+144 DNDGILEGPLDIDAL
-159 EAQGLDPINVST
+159 EAQGLDPINVSS
-171 DRYLDSAIVH
+171 DRYLDPNIVH
-181 PWTGNP
+181 PWTGQP
-187 VGPLYLA
+187 VGALYLA

-237 LDSDGIQDYFDTDD
+237 LDSDGIQDYFDEDD

-256 LDVQD
+256 LDIQD
-261 RNPYNAS
+261 RDPYNAS
-268 INTIMGDTGELTD
+268 ITTIMGDTGELTNP
-281 TAREW
+281 AREW

-335 TQIFDGDLDQDGIPN
+335 TKIFDGDLDQDGIPN
-350 FLDPDDDNDGLPDS
+350 FLDPDNDNDGIPDS
-364 SDTDDDNDG
+364 SDTDDDDDG

-383 NDFIADVCVVVDF
+383 NDGIPDVCVVVDN

-401 NDYNWSN
+401 NDYNWNN
-408 DSGSYQTPGGDTDG
+408 DTGSYQTPGGDTDG
-422 VAGLDCEIDYDG
+422 VAGIDCEIDYDG
-434 DLDDDRMR
+434 DLDDDRLR
-442 PIDQNYNAIPDWLDT
+442 PFDQNYNAVYDWLDV
-457 DMGGTPDPDNLAN
+457 DMGGTPNPDNLAN

-496 PLDASADVASWNCP
+496 PLDASADVAAWNCP

-522 RCTTRRASFS
+522 RCTTRRASYS

-554 IIDVLDID
+554 IIDILDID

-633 YRPYYPVDDGGNLDG
+633 YRPYYPVDDGGDLDG

-654 YSDNASDYW
+654 YTDNSSDYW

-672 DSMMINYNGY
+672 DAMMINYNGY
-682 DATTQPVT
+682 DTTTQPVT
-690 PGEVPEF
+690 PGTVPEF

-732 GDGLPNW
+732 GDGLPDW

-784 FAYQMPLNGVN
+784 FAYHMPLNGVN

-825 TPGAQGGCYHYDY
+825 TPGAQGGCYHYNY
-838 GNDGTIDAGITYSQI
+838 GADGTIDAGITYSQI
-853 ANSRDAFTVWMGL
+853 ADSRDAFTVWMGL

-880 AVQDFPDEMGADVT
+880 AVQDFPDEMGADIKV
-894 ANEVDEDIDGDSFN
+894 NEVDEDIDGDGFN

-939 DTNDDLDEDANIT
+939 DTNDDLDEDANIN

-961 GTNCNDNDDDGND
+961 GTNCDDNDDDGND
-974 ADADDDGFFQAV
+974 ADADEDGFFQAV

-1064 TNDVELAISL
+1064 KNTDEMNESGLVA
-1074 TQAFDHDN
+1074 AFDHDN
-1082 DGLRDDIDED
+1082 DGLRDDIDDD

-1104 LVWPIRY
+1104 LVWPIRF
-1111 DRNSTNPWDHDDYGD
+1111 DRNSTNPWDHDDFGD
-1126 GEALANPS
+1126 GEALA
-1134 DPSVGPDAIDNDDDN
+1134 DPTNNTTGPDAIDVDDDN
-1149 DSRIDPDFD
+1149 DNLEDFDFD
-1158 HLEDGEINDPCYNGA
+1158 HLENDETGFPCYNGA
-1173 ESSDWDFD
+1173 ESSDWDAD
-1181 NDCLLDADDKA
+1181 NDCVLDKDDKA
-1192 PTFITLNVPDKLW
+1192 PTFITLNAPDTLW
-1205 IDAKTPQRFSG
+1205 IDATTPQRFTG
-1216 HVDWINPITSA
+1216 HVDWVNPDTGA
-1227 YEPAPNIPVQINIE
+1227 FEPAPNVPVQINIE

-1253 YVPTNNFGNFTYNQY
+1253 YIPTNNFGNFTYNQY

-1276 GDEGTY
+1276 GDSNTY

-1292 AFNGNRSQDY
+1292 AFNGNQSQPY
-1302 FLGVDANL
+1302 FVGAEANL

-1334 YTADTDRGDYTKLI
+1334 YKADTDRGDYTKLL

-1356 VRGGPFGNITSPTT
+1356 VRGGPFGNISQPTNFT
-1370 FAGLDGNGYR
+1370 GLDGNGYR
-1380 TDNRGFASVTFVQDL
+1380 TDNRGFASVTFVQDV
-1395 GIAGTWRQIRLNASL
+1395 GISGTWRQIRLNASL

-1418 GGYEEIIWDNLTK
+1418 GGYEEIIWDDLTK
-1431 RHVVV
+1431 QHVVV
-1436 TDPVTGDPV
+1436 TDPVTGDPI
-1445 TGDFTSLYTNT
+1445 TGNFTSLYTNT

-1467 FVQPEITDW
+1467 QVLPELA
-1476 SYCYNFTEYNE
+1476 S
-1487 VTMEWETPS
+1487 
-1496 SPFYRGGFGR
+1496 
-1506 NITNEA
+1506 
-1512 DCIST
+1512 
-1517 VDPNNNTVNLQWL
+1517 
-1530 KDREWPYSF
+1530 EWPFPYLY
-1539 MHGDQTEP
+1539 GDDTEP
-1547 ESVRVMHRMNIDGT
+1547 ENVRVMHRMNIDGT
-1561 MYVTGTNPVYYFD
+1561 LYVPGTNPVYYFD

-1601 NYNEVSAIKPY
+1601 NYNEVSSLKPY

-1632 FIDTDGDN
+1632 FIATDGDN
-1640 WSISLVNGG
+1640 WSIALVNGG
-1649 NTNLPPCGAVDPT
+1649 NTNLPPCGAVDPS
-1662 DPNSAVRCEI
+1662 DPNSEVRCEI
-1672 VPELNT
+1672 VPEMNT
-1678 GEGFRVVGTVTNRT
+1678 GESYRVVGTVTNRT
-1692 LAPWVDDPITLQI
+1692 LAPWVEDPITLQI
-1705 DIDGNG
+1705 DVDGNG

-1739 FTFLSQYPAK
+1739 FTWLSQYTAK

-1767 TSTLSPTGAYIN
+1767 TSALSPTGAYIN
-1779 ISVIG
+1779 ITVIG

-1865 SNLLKGSSVNQYIW
+1865 SKLLKGSSVSQYIW

-1884 NISVTDILP
+1884 NISVTDLLP

-1917 DDGANDPSI
+1917 DDGANDPGI

-1976 IPGAGDSHLCYFD
+1976 VPGAGDSHLCYFD
-1989 GNNDEFSDWD
+1989 GNNDQFSDWD
-1999 TNQDGVVSREESVGC
+1999 TNQDGIVSREESVGC
-2014 LRADILPLTPFKLAQ
+2014 LRADILPLTPAKLAQ

-2045 LRYQE
+2045 LRYEE

-2056 CLPFS
+2056 CQPFAA
-2061 DDLDI
+2061 DLDI

-2106 QDEVIVYTGEFDPQT
+2106 PDEEIVYTGEFDPQT

-2130 LTGRLYDELGNN
+2130 LSGRLYDELGNN

-2165 NDVRTDEF
+2165 NDGRTDEF

-2188 QADVNIIYSALDSQ
+2188 QADINIIYSALDSQ

-2217 YQIFSNSTLAITD
+2217 YQIFSNSTLSITD

-2257 FHIDAV
+2257 FHIDAI

-2283 EENVRPIARIRTSQA
+2283 DENVRPIARIRTSPA
-2298 LDDRGTIS
+2298 LDNRGTIN

-2392 DPVIGEIALLRDR
+2392 DTVYGEIALLRDR

-2413 EVFFLRQYFSND
+2413 EVFFRREFFSNEGVWETD
-2425 GEWVTEGENRSTTN
+2425 GENRSVTN

-2447 WAFDGRTCEGQPCQG
+2447 WAFDGRTCGGQPCQG
-2462 LWRIIAY
+2462 LWRITAY

-2477 PSQNNISHEIQWREP
+2477 PSQDNISHEIQWREP

-2512 LLMALVIGGAAY
+2512 LLMALIIGGAAY
-2524 YQRSQARRQVQALR
+2524 YQRTQARRQVQALR
-2538 GILTDTMLQ
+2538 GILTDAMLQ

-2631 MIQQSLT
+2631 MIQHSLT
-2638 IALGEGMLVKRYE
+2638 VALGEGMLVKRFD
-2651 DVNLYNNQTKA
+2651 DVNLYDNQTKA

-2667 ADGSVRQAGLA
+2667 ADGSVRQAGIV
-2678 DGEDSNFKI
+2678 DGEGSNFKI